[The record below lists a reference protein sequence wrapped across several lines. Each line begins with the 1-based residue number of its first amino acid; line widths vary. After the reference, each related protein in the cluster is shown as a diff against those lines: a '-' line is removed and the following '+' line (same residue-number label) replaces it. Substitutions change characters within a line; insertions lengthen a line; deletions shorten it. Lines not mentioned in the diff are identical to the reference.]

1 MKVDFFIIGT
11 QKSGTTNLAYLLSKS
26 LHIITHPQ
34 LECTF
39 FYNDNEYQK
48 GLKYLQKTYFYH
60 HKKITKSPTYYLL
73 KSGAAYTHIDSIK
86 RALDHNPDMKFLM
99 IFRNPINRF
108 ISSYYM
114 ECARNVYHNTLEK
127 TIDIALNNPASIEH
141 KIFYR
146 LGLYDYWLKQILPI
160 IPIASREIFIF
171 EDLYTNKEAHLLDFA
186 KKYNLELSASA
197 INGHEI
203 KNSAKSFNNKGYQKL
218 IVKLKNSIARPII
231 KSILPVPLWV
241 NLTQVIENSN
251 LIEPQDTPIVDE
263 NLKDRLREA
272 YAQSILNFEK
282 IIGVK
287 TNWLNG

>member
-1 MKVDFFIIGT
+1 
-11 QKSGTTNLAYLLSKS
+11 
-26 LHIITHPQ
+26 
-34 LECTF
+34 
-39 FYNDNEYQK
+39 
-48 GLKYLQKTYFYH
+48 
-60 HKKITKSPTYYLL
+60 
-73 KSGAAYTHIDSIK
+73 
-86 RALDHNPDMKFLM
+86 M

-114 ECARNVYHNTLEK
+114 ERARNVYNNTLEK

-160 IPIASREIFIF
+160 IPAANRETFIF
-171 EDLYTNKEAHLLDFA
+171 EDLYTNKEAHLFYFA
-186 KKYNLELSASA
+186 QKYNLELSVSA

-203 KNSAKSFNNKGYQKL
+203 KNSAKSFNNKGYQKV

-251 LIEPQDTPIVDE
+251 LIEPKDTPIVDE